1 MRRKKKSK
9 FPAKYVL
16 LIMTL
21 LCAVI
26 IGCSLKASETGQ
38 VSTAAGSVIAPMQK
52 GVNKL
57 GIALTNVRKS
67 SAVQEKSGD

>member
-16 LIMTL
+16 LTL
-21 LCAVI
+21 RCDHRMQFESIRNRSGINDSRFCDRSDAERCKQTGNCADE
-26 IGCSLKASETGQ
+26 CQ
-38 VSTAAGSVIAPMQK
+38 
-52 GVNKL
+52 
-57 GIALTNVRKS
+57 KS